1 MNEQTLEL
9 QIQSKAQSAL
19 SNVDSLISKL
29 TSLERTVSSIDS
41 KLKTGSVNN
50 ANSNVNQLKNTI
62 DKTTSSTDKLGRALK
77 SVFTFTG
84 VKRLTTTLLGWM
96 NEAID
101 YTEQLNLF
109 NVVFDNVEKNGVQ
122 TFSKLG
128 KEATQFQY
136 KLNEAFGTN
145 KTQTLYTQGI
155 FQSMGETVGIDDAHS
170 AIMSETMTKLT
181 YDLASL
187 YNKTETATAEAIRA
201 GVYAGQTKPLRN
213 YGIDVTQMSMQPILD
228 SLGIDKQ
235 VKEMSQAEKEIL
247 RYLATMKQA
256 QIAMGDLANTIESPS
271 NQLKVFR
278 QQLIEAK
285 VALSSL
291 FVGGLSSILP
301 YANAILMV
309 VKEVSKAI
317 ASMFGIKL
325 KDYNSGI
332 ASTNKYSDSLGG
344 VGSSAD
350 KAGKKVKELKR
361 QVLGFDEIHNID
373 ENKNSGSG
381 SSGSGGTSGG
391 IDQRLLDAIKGY
403 DNGMEKVKMKAT
415 QIRDKIMEWL
425 GFHKKINP
433 LTGEVYFEYQGIK
446 KTLQNMWKSFKGL
459 STEGKILVGLG
470 LVAGAI
476 KLWNTGKKL
485 VTIFGNSGLGKIIKG
500 LISPSR
506 ELINWGILG
515 VKTNGNLISGL
526 RDGIQAWRASNGI
539 IEESTGKVKG
549 FSGVMSGAKIAVQ
562 GLITGAV
569 GLYTVNKSM
578 QSLSTDGANLANVL
592 GLVTGS
598 LTTIASG
605 VQIGAIFGP
614 WGAVIG
620 GATGALLLLIN
631 ALDEYKSSSSDVI
644 SKIKDTNTEVN
655 KFTESMISQYNSI
668 SETYATDTALQ
679 TYYENLLNELSGLVD
694 ANGKVKAGYE
704 ERAEFIVTTLNS
716 AYGTEIEMTDG
727 IIKNYDNQVKSIKTL
742 IDEKKKEIALQMAE
756 EKYKVA
762 IDNKTESYKKLE
774 KAQKNYADAEK
785 AYNERLEAALKV
797 YNNMSEK
804 KKEHIKSIYGSIE
817 AYAKQQ
823 VAITSVGKTYK
834 NAEKTLDDAKEV
846 YKTNTEAIMSYQG
859 LLTADTQK
867 DSKLIQQYINEIGN
881 SYVENGKVIKQNYTD
896 QIKDAQLYYDEYIS
910 LSKKNNIEITDDV
923 KAFASERYN
932 AVINGLMEETKAI
945 GKDGKVSKDL
955 AKAWYTLGITNKDKF
970 LENFG
975 SLPKE
980 IQQKVVDK
988 MYDKGYN
995 ISSELQNGIKQINP
1009 EIKIKTKTENATV
1022 KIDADTSQAKKK
1034 TDSWLK
1040 DVLKKMGGAF
1050 GLSIGG
1056 GFRANGGIYSNG
1068 SWKNIPQYA
1077 NGGAPSHGTMFVA
1090 GESGAEIVG
1099 HINGKTEVLNQ
1110 SQIASAIYSATLSA
1124 MSQVMNSYGSQYNEI
1139 DVHVHTDEGTVVD
1152 RINQKTKQTGVC
1164 PINIPV

>member
-109 NVVFDNVEKNGVQ
+109 NVVFDNVEKNGIQ

-291 FVGGLSSILP
+291 FIGGLSSILP

-403 DNGMEKVKMKAT
+403 DNGMDKVKMKAT

-470 LVAGAI
+470 LVVGAT

-485 VTIFGNSGLGKIIKG
+485 VTVFGNSGLGKIIKG

-515 VKTNGNLISGL
+515 VKTNGNLVSGL
-526 RDGIQAWRASNGI
+526 KDGIQAWRASNGI

-549 FSGVMSGAKIAVQ
+549 FSGVMNGAKIAVQ

-620 GATGALLLLIN
+620 GATGALLTLIS
-631 ALDEYKSSSSDVI
+631 AMKGYQTEMDKMI
-644 SKIKDTNTEVN
+644 SKDSEKRDSINEYLKSL
-655 KFTESMISQYNSI
+655 ESENNAIQENLNANLSMTKAHSMLI
-668 SETYATDTALQ
+668 SELESIT
-679 TYYENLLNELSGLVD
+679 D
-694 ANGKVKAGYE
+694 ANGKVKKGYE
-704 ERAEFIVTTLNS
+704 ERANYILGTLKNAYGIEYELTNGQISNYDTLIKKIKQTIETKNAEILAEAGKEKYALLLKEETKLWEQKNLAVKKHEKYSKELKSAENELKDVEEKINASMRSGLPVTSDLRIKKKELKTEVEKLSEEEKKWSDTVTDATNKYKTNILEQTKYSDLQEAIINGNYDEINKAVKQFTDSYIENGETVKLSLADRLQKEQETADIVLNTYKEKYGKEIPEELKNS
-716 AYGTEIEMTDG
+716 AYIC
-727 IIKNYDNQVKSIKTL
+727 L
-742 IDEKKKEIALQMAE
+742 
-756 EKYKVA
+756 
-762 IDNKTESYKKLE
+762 
-774 KAQKNYADAEK
+774 
-785 AYNERLEAALKV
+785 NETINSLV
-797 YNNMSEK
+797 S
-804 KKEHIKSIYGSIE
+804 
-817 AYAKQQ
+817 Q
-823 VAITSVGKTYK
+823 T
-834 NAEKTLDDAKEV
+834 KEV
-846 YKTNTEAIMSYQG
+846 
-859 LLTADTQK
+859 
-867 DSKLIQQYINEIGN
+867 
-881 SYVENGKVIKQNYTD
+881 
-896 QIKDAQLYYDEYIS
+896 
-910 LSKKNNIEITDDV
+910 
-923 KAFASERYN
+923 
-932 AVINGLMEETKAI
+932 
-945 GKDGKVSKDL
+945 KDGKVSKEL
-955 AKAWYTLGITNKDKF
+955 AEAWYTLGKTNKDKF
-970 LENFG
+970 LEKFKE
-975 SLPKE
+975 LPSDVR
-980 IQQKVVDK
+980 QNVVNK
-988 MYDKGYN
+988 MSDEGYN
-995 ISSELQNGIKQINP
+995 ISSELQKGIQRIDP
-1009 EIKIKTKTENATV
+1009 SV
-1022 KIDADTSQAKKK
+1022 KVKVK
-1034 TDSWLK
+1034 TDEANRTLNNWMKGLK
-1040 DVLKKMGGAF
+1040 NMFLGF
-1050 GLSIGG
+1050 GFSSVGGG
-1056 GFRANGGIYSNG
+1056 GFRANGGVYSNG
-1068 SWKNIPQYA
+1068 TWKNIPQYA

>member
-145 KTQTLYTQGI
+145 KTQTLYMQGI

-271 NQLKVFR
+271 NQLKIFR

-291 FVGGLSSILP
+291 FIGGLSGILP

-373 ENKNSGSG
+373 ENKNSGRG

-391 IDQRLLDAIKGY
+391 IDRRLLDAIKGY

-485 VTIFGNSGLGKIIKG
+485 VTIFGNSGLGKAIKC
-500 LISPSR
+500 LITPSR

-549 FSGVMSGAKIAVQ
+549 FSGVMNGAKIAVQ

-620 GATGALLLLIN
+620 GATGALLALISAMQGYQTESDKIITN
-631 ALDEYKSSSSDVI
+631 SQKVIDSTEQIKNQYKSI
-644 SKIKDTNTEVN
+644 EETYQ
-655 KFTESMISQYNSI
+655 TESAMQ
-668 SETYATDTALQ
+668 L
-679 TYYENLLNELSGLVD
+679 YYENLLKELDQLVD
-694 ANGKVKAGYE
+694 ANGEVKKGYE
-704 ERAEFIVTTLNS
+704 ERAEFIVTTLNN
-716 AYGTEIEMTDG
+716 AYGTEMKIVDG
-727 IIKNYDNQVKSIKTL
+727 KIQNYEKERDSITKIIS
-742 IDEKKKEIALQMAE
+742 EKQKQIALEMGE

-762 IDNKTESYKKLE
+762 LDNKVKSYKNLKSAKGDLTKAETEYNTTLERTVNRLGLLSDKKKQHLIDTYGSIEAAAKEELSHNKVSKALE
-774 KAQKNYADAEK
+774 KAQKAYDEASDSYSYNVETIMNYQD
-785 AYNERLEAALKV
+785 
-797 YNNMSEK
+797 
-804 KKEHIKSIYGSIE
+804 I
-817 AYAKQQ
+817 
-823 VAITSVGKTYK
+823 
-834 NAEKTLDDAKEV
+834 
-846 YKTNTEAIMSYQG
+846 
-859 LLTADTQK
+859 LTADTEKDTDKIRQK
-867 DSKLIQQYINEIGN
+867 LNELTDSYIEDGKRVGI
-881 SYVENGKVIKQNYTD
+881 SYTERID
-896 QIKDAQLYYDEYIS
+896 DAQKYYDRYIEIA
-910 LSKKNNIEITDDV
+910 KKNNIEITDDV
-923 KAFASERYN
+923 KAFANERYN
-932 AVINGLMEETKAI
+932 AVIGELVSETSSI
-945 GKDGKVSKDL
+945 GKNGKVSSSL
-955 AKAWYTLGITNKDKF
+955 AKAWYTLGTTNKDKF

-975 SLPKE
+975 NLPKE

>member
-109 NVVFDNVEKNGVQ
+109 NVVFDNVEKNGIQ

-271 NQLKVFR
+271 NQLKIFR

-291 FVGGLSSILP
+291 FIGGLSSILP

-391 IDQRLLDAIKGY
+391 IDRRLLDAIKGY

-433 LTGEVYFEYQGIK
+433 LTGETSWYYGGISE
-446 KTLQNMWKSFKGL
+446 TLKNIWNTFKGL
-459 STEGKILVGLG
+459 SIEGKVLVGIIGTIVGYKIYSGITKIAKKLLGVDSLVTLSGKNLTTLGKVVKSLKVSGWSATITKVGSKLSKIVPVGLKVVGVVGSLAAVILGSAGAYSGMKELTKGTENATKQMTKFVVGMASATAGGAVLGAMIGGPIGAAVGALTGLVISGASAWFGYNKAMKELAESELFGNLNISVSEWTNLLKEGSPVMSDFSSKHEDLKSKLLG
-470 LVAGAI
+470 LNDVF
-476 KLWNTGKKL
+476 LE
-485 VTIFGNSGLGKIIKG
+485 NSEQLD
-500 LISPSR
+500 
-506 ELINWGILG
+506 LINY
-515 VKTNGNLISGL
+515 KYS
-526 RDGIQAWRASNGI
+526 
-539 IEESTGKVKG
+539 
-549 FSGVMSGAKIAVQ
+549 
-562 GLITGAV
+562 
-569 GLYTVNKSM
+569 
-578 QSLSTDGANLANVL
+578 VL
-592 GLVTGS
+592 GQTIS
-598 LTTIASG
+598 KENLTTIIDSVNGMCEATAK
-605 VQIGAIFGP
+605 AIDENTDFQLDL
-614 WGAVIG
+614 WG
-620 GATGALLLLIN
+620 
-631 ALDEYKSSSSDVI
+631 S
-644 SKIKDTNTEVN
+644 
-655 KFTESMISQYNSI
+655 FFR
-668 SETYATDTALQ
+668 
-679 TYYENLLNELSGLVD
+679 
-694 ANGKVKAGYE
+694 
-704 ERAEFIVTTLNS
+704 ERGTLNS
-716 AYGTEIEMTDG
+716 EEDKQFLNAIIETG
-727 IIKNYDNQVKSIKTL
+727 NSQKSELKNTQDN
-742 IDEKKKEIALQMAE
+742 
-756 EKYKVA
+756 
-762 IDNKTESYKKLE
+762 
-774 KAQKNYADAEK
+774 
-785 AYNERLEAALKV
+785 
-797 YNNMSEK
+797 
-804 KKEHIKSIYGSIE
+804 
-817 AYAKQQ
+817 
-823 VAITSVGKTYK
+823 ITNTYK
-834 NAEKTLDDAKEV
+834 NAIDSRGYLTDEEYNYIQEQLNKIKELTQVQMSQANSDIVYWKTKIGSDSLNIDKESYKNLKTALEKYKKEQNEIIATDYNTRLNSLENLHKNGKISESEYNSRLKELNNQRSKDYKNVEDYITSVLNETTDGLKKKYKELADDTSEKAKYQRKAIESIFEDLNIDTSKLETQVRNSASKVNSVFSANLRTDYPLKVGLDTSKLQNDLK
-846 YKTNTEAIMSYQG
+846 N
-859 LLTADTQK
+859 L
-867 DSKLIQQYINEIGN
+867 DSKLGT
-881 SYVENGKVIKQNYTD
+881 NY
-896 QIKDAQLYYDEYIS
+896 
-910 LSKKNNIEITDDV
+910 SKPTYGRK
-923 KAFASERYN
+923 
-932 AVINGLMEETKAI
+932 
-945 GKDGKVSKDL
+945 
-955 AKAWYTLGITNKDKF
+955 
-970 LENFG
+970 
-975 SLPKE
+975 
-980 IQQKVVDK
+980 
-988 MYDKGYN
+988 
-995 ISSELQNGIKQINP
+995 
-1009 EIKIKTKTENATV
+1009 
-1022 KIDADTSQAKKK
+1022 
-1034 TDSWLK
+1034 
-1040 DVLKKMGGAF
+1040 
-1050 GLSIGG
+1050 
-1056 GFRANGGIYSNG
+1056 ANGGIYSNG

-1077 NGGAPSHGTMFVA
+1077 NGGTPSHGTMFVA
-1090 GESGAEIVG
+1090 GEAGAEIVG

-1110 SQIASAIYSATLSA
+1110 SQIASAIYSAVYSA
-1124 MSQVMNSYGSQYNEI
+1124 MSQFNGGGIAEI
-1139 DVHVHTDEGTVVD
+1139 NVHASKDVIVETAING
-1152 RINQKTKQTGVC
+1152 INQQTNQTGIC
-1164 PINIPV
+1164 PVKIPVY

>member
-19 SNVDSLISKL
+19 SNVDKLVSKL

-62 DKTTSSTDKLGRALK
+62 DKTTSSTDKLGSALK

-84 VKRLTTTLLGWM
+84 VKRLTQSLLGWM
-96 NEAID
+96 NEAVD

-109 NVVFDNVEKNGVQ
+109 NVVFDNIEKNGKQ
-122 TFSKLG
+122 TFSELG
-128 KEATQFQY
+128 KSATQFQY
-136 KLNEAFGTN
+136 KLNEKFGTN
-145 KTQTLYTQGI
+145 KTETLYMQGI
-155 FQSMGETVGIDDAHS
+155 FQSMGETVGIKDKYS

-187 YNKTETATAEAIRA
+187 YNKSEDKVAEALRA
-201 GVYAGQTKPLRN
+201 GVYAGQTKPLRS

-235 VKEMSQAEKEIL
+235 VKELSQAEKEIL
-247 RYLATMKQA
+247 RYIATLKQA
-256 QIAMGDLANTIESPS
+256 KIAMGDFANNLESPS
-271 NQLKVFR
+271 NQMKIFR
-278 QQLIEAK
+278 QQLTETK

-291 FVGGLSSILP
+291 FIGTFAQILP

-309 VKEVSKAI
+309 IKEVTKAI

-325 KDYNSGI
+325 KDYNTGI
-332 ASTNKYSDSLGG
+332 ASVDKYTDSLGG

-391 IDQRLLDAIKGY
+391 IDQRLLDAINGY
-403 DNGMEKVKMKAT
+403 DNGMDKVKMKAT

-470 LVAGAI
+470 LVVGAT

-485 VTIFGNSGLGKIIKG
+485 VTVFGNSGLGKIIKG

-515 VKTNGNLISGL
+515 VKTNGNLVSGL
-526 RDGIQAWRASNGI
+526 KDGIQAWRASNGI

-549 FSGVMSGAKIAVQ
+549 FSGVMNGAKIAVQ

-620 GATGALLLLIN
+620 GATGALLTLIS
-631 ALDEYKSSSSDVI
+631 AMKGYQTEMDKMI
-644 SKIKDTNTEVN
+644 SKDSEKRDSINEYLKSL
-655 KFTESMISQYNSI
+655 ESENNAIQENLNANLSMTKAHSMLI
-668 SETYATDTALQ
+668 SELESIT
-679 TYYENLLNELSGLVD
+679 D
-694 ANGKVKAGYE
+694 ANGKVKKGYE
-704 ERAEFIVTTLNS
+704 ERANYILGTLKNAYGIEYELTNGQISNYDTLIKKIKQTIETKNAEILAEAGKEKYALLLKEETKLWEQKNLAVKKHEKYSKELKSAENELKDVEEKINASMRSGLPVTSDLRIKKKELKTEVEKLSEEEKKWSDTVTDATNKYKTNILEQTKYSDLQEAIINGNYDEINKAVKQFTDSYIENGETVKLSLADRLQKEQETADIVLNTYKEKYGKEIPEELKNS
-716 AYGTEIEMTDG
+716 AYIC
-727 IIKNYDNQVKSIKTL
+727 L
-742 IDEKKKEIALQMAE
+742 
-756 EKYKVA
+756 
-762 IDNKTESYKKLE
+762 
-774 KAQKNYADAEK
+774 
-785 AYNERLEAALKV
+785 NETINSLV
-797 YNNMSEK
+797 S
-804 KKEHIKSIYGSIE
+804 
-817 AYAKQQ
+817 Q
-823 VAITSVGKTYK
+823 T
-834 NAEKTLDDAKEV
+834 KEV
-846 YKTNTEAIMSYQG
+846 
-859 LLTADTQK
+859 
-867 DSKLIQQYINEIGN
+867 
-881 SYVENGKVIKQNYTD
+881 
-896 QIKDAQLYYDEYIS
+896 
-910 LSKKNNIEITDDV
+910 
-923 KAFASERYN
+923 
-932 AVINGLMEETKAI
+932 
-945 GKDGKVSKDL
+945 KDGKVSKEL
-955 AKAWYTLGITNKDKF
+955 AEAWYTLGKTNKDKF
-970 LENFG
+970 LEKFKE
-975 SLPKE
+975 LPSDVR
-980 IQQKVVDK
+980 QNVVNK
-988 MYDKGYN
+988 MSDEGYN
-995 ISSELQNGIKQINP
+995 ISSELQKGIQRIDP
-1009 EIKIKTKTENATV
+1009 SV
-1022 KIDADTSQAKKK
+1022 KVKVK
-1034 TDSWLK
+1034 TDEANRTLNNWMKGLK
-1040 DVLKKMGGAF
+1040 NMFLGF
-1050 GLSIGG
+1050 GFSSVGGG
-1056 GFRANGGIYSNG
+1056 GFRANGGVYSNG
-1068 SWKNIPQYA
+1068 TWKNIQQYA

-1090 GESGAEIVG
+1090 GEAGAEIVG

-1110 SQIASAIYSATLSA
+1110 SQIASAIYSAVYSA
-1124 MSQVMNSYGSQYNEI
+1124 MSQFNGGGIAEI
-1139 DVHVHTDEGTVVD
+1139 NVHASKDVIVETAING
-1152 RINQKTKQTGVC
+1152 INQQTNQTGIC
-1164 PINIPV
+1164 PVKIPIY